1 MVSLTL
7 SGITEQGS
15 VIGMPSNGLAAFI
28 LQAYP
33 KGQRAVRT
41 TLPPTCLFNVVS
53 HDRERTFLRWLAT
66 PDLDFLKA
74 VLGQLPL
81 A

>member
-1 MVSLTL
+1 MVSLTM

-33 KGQRAVRT
+33 KGQRALRT
-41 TLPPTCLFNVVS
+41 TLPPTCFFNVVS

-66 PDLDFLKA
+66 PDLDLLKA